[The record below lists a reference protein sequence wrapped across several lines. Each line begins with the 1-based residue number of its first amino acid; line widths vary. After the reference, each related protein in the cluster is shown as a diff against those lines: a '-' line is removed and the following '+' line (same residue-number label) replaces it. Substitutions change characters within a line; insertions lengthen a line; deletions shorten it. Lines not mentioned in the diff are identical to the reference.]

1 MVDTKLL
8 EKIDI
13 NEGITLF
20 KQTDGAILLDVRRID
35 EYSAG
40 HIAESI
46 NIPVEE
52 IETTSKKIIDKNIP
66 LFVYCRSGVRSTKAT
81 EALYEMGYTKVL
93 NIGGILDYKG
103 ELVE

>member
-1 MVDTKLL
+1 MIDTKLL

-20 KQTDGAILLDVRRID
+20 KQTDGAILLDVRRSD
-35 EYSAG
+35 EYAAG
-40 HIAESI
+40 HIVDSV

-52 IETTSKKIIDKNIP
+52 IETTPKKIINKNVP

-93 NIGGILDYKG
+93 NIGGILYYKG